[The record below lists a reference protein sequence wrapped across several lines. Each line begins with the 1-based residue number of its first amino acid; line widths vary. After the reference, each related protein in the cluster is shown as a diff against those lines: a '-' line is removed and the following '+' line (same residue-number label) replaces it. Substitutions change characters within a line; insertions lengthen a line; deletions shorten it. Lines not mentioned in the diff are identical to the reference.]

1 MVFFFLFFLF
11 FFPSTTDTP
20 CHPDGVPRT
29 RGDEGSS
36 ASAPFILTLAL
47 YSCSL
52 LSSSLLLLLTVFLSL
67 RFSASSNHPNISTN
81 SFCTL
86 WPLSLLYQFCNSI
99 FCFSK
104 SAFSALS
111 CS

>member
-11 FFPSTTDTP
+11 S
-20 CHPDGVPRT
+20 
-29 RGDEGSS
+29 
-36 ASAPFILTLAL
+36 L
-47 YSCSL
+47 YHQYT
-52 LSSSLLLLLTVFLSL
+52 LSSRVNPENSGRRGIPRFSALHSHSCSLLLLLTVLLHTVFLSL